1 MLEDKARQHDQQ
13 VVDKY
18 HDPAAA
24 YIMTTRDYVMRPS
37 ANNIT
42 GAFILTLPPVAEAK
56 GRFYSIVPRDCDAVN
71 TITITDQNDSEC
83 WLEDIILRAPCQ
95 SVLLYSD
102 GLFWHAMGL
111 AARPGLATTI
121 APATLVTSAAP
132 TTLAPTTISTG
143 QGTTLTP
150 TTTLTSLTPAT
161 TLTTLTP
168 TTLA

>member
-18 HDPAAA
+18 HDPVAA
-24 YIMTTRDYVMRPS
+24 YTMTTRDYVMRPS

-56 GRFYSIVPRDCDAVN
+56 GRFYSILPRDADVVN

-83 WLEDIILRAPCQ
+83 WIEDIVLAAPCQ
-95 SVLLYSD
+95 AALMYSD

-111 AARPGLATTI
+111 QARPGLATTV
-121 APATLVTSAAP
+121 APETENPTTVAP
-132 TTLAPTTISTG
+132 TTLATSAAPGTG
-143 QGTTLTP
+143 QGTTVAP
-150 TTTLTSLTPAT
+150 TTTLTTVAPTT
-161 TLTTLTP
+161 TLTTP
-168 TTLA
+168 AP